1 MVKEIKR
8 HILASPFRPFT
19 LIMSSGQRY
28 KVPTA
33 DHAGFSPTGTQAVIW
48 FNDGSS
54 VILSAIHM
62 TAIETEGDIGQTV
75 RV

>member
-1 MVKEIKR
+1 
-8 HILASPFRPFT
+8 
-19 LIMSSGQRY
+19 MSSGQRY

-33 DHAGFSPTGTQAVIW
+33 DHAGLSPTGTQAVIW
-48 FNDGSS
+48 FDDGSS